1 MITSILRF
9 FYKNFYTKLIYIINK
24 NSRSLFIIDLFS
36 KNQKLFFVLKQKSTS
51 DYKKIQIQ
59 RNKLQLSNKAS
70 YVDEKDIKKISNYL
84 IKLKKTKLDGICM
97 GVRDNKEVYFFLKY
111 LGKKSRVI
119 GTDIS
124 PTIKRFKYGVMWNFN
139 IYNSKWK
146 NKFDFVYTN
155 SIDHTTDPK
164 KTFNI
169 WLKYIKKDG
178 FIFVDHNTSNG
189 KRRQVKTDP
198 CAIETELFPYLI
210 LDWLKEKAAIIDFI
224 KPSGFRKESK
234 RNKILIIKKFVNN

>member
-9 FYKNFYTKLIYIINK
+9 FYKNFYTKLIHIINI
-24 NSRSLFIIDLFS
+24 NSRSIFIIDLFS

-59 RNKLQLSNKAS
+59 RNLLQLSNNAS
-70 YVDEKDIKKISNYL
+70 YVDERDIKKISEYL
-84 IKLKKTKLDGICM
+84 NRSKKTKLDGICM
-97 GVRDNKEVYFFLKY
+97 GVRDNKEVYYFLKY
-111 LGKKSRVI
+111 LKKNSRVI

-124 PTIKRFKYGVMWNFN
+124 PTIKKFKHGVMWNFN
-139 IYNSKWK
+139 NYNKRWK

-169 WLKYIKKDG
+169 WLKYIKKGG

-224 KPSGFRKESK
+224 KPSGFRKESN
-234 RNKILIIKKFVNN
+234 RNKILIIKKFN